1 MLFMLIEALVIISAD
16 FKEFEMK
23 IEVHGQTNNKHLT
36 ISNCFIYAYWKGPK
50 HQKWVANKL
59 CLQSNNEFYM
69 VASASTDVDVLSKMC

>member
-16 FKEFEMK
+16 FKIRKEFEMR
-23 IEVHGQTNNKHLT
+23 IEIHGQTNNKH
-36 ISNCFIYAYWKGPK
+36 SNCFIYAYWKGLK
-50 HQKWVANKL
+50 YQKWLAEKL